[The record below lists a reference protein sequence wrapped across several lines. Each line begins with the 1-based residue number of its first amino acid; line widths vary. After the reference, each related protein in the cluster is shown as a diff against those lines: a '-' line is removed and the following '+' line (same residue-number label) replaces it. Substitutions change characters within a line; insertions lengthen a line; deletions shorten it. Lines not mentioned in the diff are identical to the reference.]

1 MSFGWRVGLLFFLLV
16 LLLVGVILLQIFL
29 SRRVSPWPGL
39 VLPGLSFL
47 YSLIVMLNVVVMLD
61 SSGWEIAATLFMAF
75 LLYNIPT
82 LILLAIYFAC
92 RGKYRRKREMDRMNA
107 QDLE

>member
-1 MSFGWRVGLLFFLLV
+1 MLLGRTMGLL
-16 LLLVGVILLQIFL
+16 LLLFIGMILLQIFL
-29 SRRVSPWPGL
+29 SRREARWPGL
-39 VLPGLSFL
+39 VLPVLSFL
-47 YSLIVMLNVVVMLD
+47 FSLVAALNVAAWPD
-61 SSGWEIAATLFMAF
+61 SSIREVAATMLTVA

-92 RGKYRRKREMDRMNA
+92 RAKFRRKKEINKMNA